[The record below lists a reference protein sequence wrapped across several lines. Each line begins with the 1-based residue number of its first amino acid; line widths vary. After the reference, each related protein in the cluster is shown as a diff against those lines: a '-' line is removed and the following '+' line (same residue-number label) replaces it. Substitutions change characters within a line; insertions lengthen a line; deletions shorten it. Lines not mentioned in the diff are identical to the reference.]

1 MASVFP
7 LLETIQFDTSTYSL
21 ENQARMISSQPSW
34 RDYMTQLKS
43 EPMDTAL
50 FDNPSDNI
58 HQLKHEEDWFEA
70 GRLLINWSGYFL
82 RDPAR
87 SFEDSYD
94 LEERKAIVS
103 QIANQVCGKHVELY
117 SQLLIAKNNY
127 EIYKTQKATARKVE
141 FEKQHTA

>member
-58 HQLKHEEDWFEA
+58 HQLKHKKLKENLW
-70 GRLLINWSGYFL
+70 LKKM
-82 RDPAR
+82 
-87 SFEDSYD
+87 
-94 LEERKAIVS
+94 LEKWDTTYYI
-103 QIANQVCGKHVELY
+103 II
-117 SQLLIAKNNY
+117 QLTY
-127 EIYKTQKATARKVE
+127 YKLSK
-141 FEKQHTA
+141 